1 MIVRRIT
8 VIKTIP
14 KINTMMIIRRLNIES
29 KNNNNNSGKYVYI
42 YMCIY
47 IYIYVYVHTTY

>member
-47 IYIYVYVHTTY
+47 IYIYMYVHTTY